1 MTRWLARRPHMP
13 LLILASI
20 LLGGFWIIATADP
33 ESAAS
38 RPPSPHVGFAAPDF
52 SLVTLEGE
60 ALRLSDLRGRVV
72 ILNFWATWCPPCR
85 AEMPALERIAKA
97 YEPAGL
103 TVLGVHATDQDSVGA
118 ARAFAADFE
127 LTFPIVLDTEGA
139 ASRLYAL
146 GAMPST
152 YVIDKDGIIRE
163 VILGGPLSEAT
174 LESLVQSL
182 LEDVP

>member
-1 MTRWLARRPHMP
+1 MP

-72 ILNFWATWCPPCR
+72 ILNFWATWCPPFR

-103 TVLGVHATDQDSVGA
+103 MVLGVHATDQDSVGA

-146 GAMPST
+146 RAMPST

>member
-1 MTRWLARRPHMP
+1 
-13 LLILASI
+13 
-20 LLGGFWIIATADP
+20 
-33 ESAAS
+33 
-38 RPPSPHVGFAAPDF
+38 
-52 SLVTLEGE
+52 
-60 ALRLSDLRGRVV
+60 
-72 ILNFWATWCPPCR
+72 
-85 AEMPALERIAKA
+85 
-97 YEPAGL
+97 
-103 TVLGVHATDQDSVGA
+103 VHATDQDSVGA

-146 GAMPST
+146 RAMPST